1 MRAEKKEAVFVKDKG
16 SAIIHGDIEGSFT
29 FTYNTVFISD
39 SSTDHVA
46 HVCNQSIR
54 LRRY

>member
-29 FTYNTVFISD
+29 FTYNTVLISYG
-39 SSTDHVA
+39 STYHVV
-46 HVCNQSIR
+46 HVGIQSIR

>member
-29 FTYNTVFISD
+29 FTYNTVLISYG
-39 SSTDHVA
+39 STDHVV
-46 HVCNQSIR
+46 HVGIQSIR